1 MQKSGLEMKIAR
13 SSGMFRGVAMKHF
26 RESGF
31 TILEVI
37 VAIAVLAIGLLGVAA
52 MQTKAIHSNYFA
64 GVLTE
69 KTSVAEAWMEW
80 LINFSRQ
87 NYKIGAGNYSGYE
100 QLAALDKN
108 PNIGS
113 DTALTLVC
121 KDIETLKSDL
131 QAWGLRPPNAE
142 RFDDSQLPKL
152 PGMSYI
158 VTWYIDAN
166 SPLQN
171 TTTIRVETME
181 GGRAVSLTFLVS
193 PNM

>member
-1 MQKSGLEMKIAR
+1 MKQFNEA
-13 SSGMFRGVAMKHF
+13 
-26 RESGF
+26 GF

-37 VAIAVLAIGLLGVAA
+37 VSIAVLAIGLLGVAA

-69 KTSVAEAWMEW
+69 KTSVAEEWMEW

-87 NYKIGAGNYSGYE
+87 NYTIGGDTYNGYE
-100 QLAALDKN
+100 RLAALDTY
-108 PNIGS
+108 PVGTY
-113 DTALTLVC
+113 TAKKLVC
-121 KDIETLKSDL
+121 DNTEALKNDL
-131 QAWGLRPPNAE
+131 QTWGLRPSPDAE

-152 PGMSYI
+152 PGRSYS

-166 SPLQN
+166 SPLEN

-181 GGRAVSLTFLVS
+181 GGRAVSLIFLVS
-193 PNM
+193 PAM

>member
-1 MQKSGLEMKIAR
+1 MKQ
-13 SSGMFRGVAMKHF
+13 FN
-26 RESGF
+26 ESGF

-37 VAIAVLAIGLLGVAA
+37 VSIAVLAIGLLGVAA

-69 KTSVAEAWMEW
+69 KTSVAEEWMEW

-87 NYKIGAGNYSGYE
+87 NYKIGGDNYNGYE
-100 QLAALDKN
+100 RLAALDKN
-108 PNIGS
+108 PAVGS
-113 DTALTLVC
+113 LTRKTLVC
-121 KDIETLKSDL
+121 NDREALKNDL

-152 PGMSYI
+152 PGKSYS

-166 SPLQN
+166 SPLEN

-181 GGRAVSLTFLVS
+181 GGRAVSLIFLVS
-193 PNM
+193 PAM